1 MSRQKKIKKKLQ
13 YKFLNFL
20 ISWESARRRR
30 GGEAVGNCGTVLRGV
45 RTAAHRGIGP
55 GYWPT
60 EVGAARAGCHCV
72 AGACLADRADTY
84 PYRVMQVR

>member
-1 MSRQKKIKKKLQ
+1 M
-13 YKFLNFL
+13 
-20 ISWESARRRR
+20 
-30 GGEAVGNCGTVLRGV
+30 GTCGTVLRGV

-72 AGACLADRADTY
+72 AGAPGQNCAISREGAVCPGAPAAALWCWLTGACLADRADTY